1 MENMELMY
9 EDMVRML
16 KKLKKPS
23 FEKNSEEFRERYG
36 HYFQEMTT
44 YVAQAESKEAAA
56 QEIGQQLAGDVKKA
70 FSNKRGKINSGDQA
84 NLNLFTVFY
93 VFPTL
98 LRTESP
104 DAKMIADAICGA
116 WAKEFKGNNIQ
127 YTDYDTLYQSFRN
140 KIFGII

>member
-16 KKLKKPS
+16 KKLKKAS
-23 FEKNSEEFRERYG
+23 FEKNSTEFAERYG
-36 HYFQEMTT
+36 HYFHEMTEN
-44 YVAQAESKEAAA
+44 VAQAENKDKAA
-56 QEIGQQLAGDVKKA
+56 QEIGEQLTGDLRRTY
-70 FSNKRGKINSGDQA
+70 SNKRGKINSGDQA
-84 NLNLFTVFY
+84 NLNLFTIFY

-98 LRTESP
+98 LKTGSE
-104 DAKMIADAICGA
+104 DAQLIADAICNA

-140 KIFGII
+140 KIFGIL

>member
-1 MENMELMY
+1 MEHMEMMY
-9 EDMVRML
+9 EDMERML

-23 FEKNSEEFRERYG
+23 FEKNSQEFTERYG
-36 HYFQEMTT
+36 HFFMEMTRD
-44 YVAQAESKEAAA
+44 VNQAEDKMAAA
-56 QEIGQQLAGDVKKA
+56 KGIGKQLTEDVRRA
-70 FSNKRGKINSGDQA
+70 YSNKRGKINSGDQA
-84 NLNLFTVFY
+84 NLNLFTIFY

-98 LRTESP
+98 LRTGNE
-104 DAKMIADAICGA
+104 DARLIADEICSA

>member
-1 MENMELMY
+1 MEHMEMMY
-9 EDMVRML
+9 EDMERML

-23 FEKNSEEFRERYG
+23 FEKNSQEFTERHG
-36 HYFQEMTT
+36 HFFAEMTQD
-44 YVAQAESKEAAA
+44 VNQAEDKIAAA
-56 QEIGQQLAGDVKKA
+56 KEIGKQLTADVRRA
-70 FSNKRGKINSGDQA
+70 YSNKKGKINSGDQA
-84 NLNLFTVFY
+84 NLNLFTIFY

-98 LRTESP
+98 LRTGNE
-104 DAKMIADAICGA
+104 DARLIADEICSA